1 MGNCSLP
8 CDKTLNDANE
18 VQVNE
23 SPDKSNTAKG
33 GGAYKR
39 KKTKFPKNVII
50 KDDDNFEDNDNKD
63 KNKKKK

>member
-1 MGNCSLP
+1 MGGCSLP
-8 CDKTLNDANE
+8 CNKTLNDANE

-23 SPDKSNTAKG
+23 SPDKSNTAG